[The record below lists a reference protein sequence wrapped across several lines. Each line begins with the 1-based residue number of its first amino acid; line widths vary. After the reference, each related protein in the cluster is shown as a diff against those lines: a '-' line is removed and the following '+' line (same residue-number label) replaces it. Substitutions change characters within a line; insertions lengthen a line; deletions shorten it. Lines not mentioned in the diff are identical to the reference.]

1 MKDKKKDKKLD
12 KTTKQLFLLAFALL
26 LLISSSY
33 AWLHLTIDDT
43 KTNVLRAGSLSLTLD
58 DTTSEGIALEK
69 AVPVTDVNGSLVK
82 NATYPHNAYKL
93 GFSN

>member
-1 MKDKKKDKKLD
+1 MKDKKLD

-58 DTTSEGIALEK
+58 DTTSEGIALKK
-69 AVPVTDVNGSLVK
+69 AVPVTDDKGKTGTEYTFTLQNRGKTAVD
-82 NATYPHNAYKL
+82 
-93 GFSN
+93 

>member
-1 MKDKKKDKKLD
+1 MKERKKQSIP
-12 KTTKQLFLLAFALL
+12 KQLFALALVLVVLLGGT
-26 LLISSSY
+26 Y
-33 AWLHLTIDDT
+33 AWLTLQVNGE
-43 KTNVLRAGSLSLTLD
+43 KTNVLRAGTLSLVLD